1 MIKKTKKENI
11 MTTIFRHRKESEFD
25 AEYDDDED
33 EEFSSHTSN
42 IDDSIFKDC
51 RKSKLKIIYMPNEEL
66 KKKKSFNHHNNLH
79 NNSNSFRNKH
89 DQK

>member
-1 MIKKTKKENI
+1 
-11 MTTIFRHRKESEFD
+11 MTTIFRHRNESEYD
-25 AEYDDDED
+25 AEYDDDDD
-33 EEFSSHTSN
+33 EEFSSHTSK

-66 KKKKSFNHHNNLH
+66 KKKKSFNHHNH
-79 NNSNSFRNKH
+79 NFLNNRN